1 MGSHERA
8 PRKDL
13 DSAAAIEGI
22 ILENARSLQ
31 ENPVLFAA
39 SEVEELTSS
48 SQTLLRRN
56 LDLLQERR
64 RRGYVRRCHGDLHL
78 GNIVLIADKPVLFD
92 ALEFDEAL
100 ATSDM
105 LYDLAFLIMDLWER
119 GFHEAANALFNSCSL
134 CLSSRA

>member
-1 MGSHERA
+1 VGSHERA

-39 SEVEELTSS
+39 SEVEELTRISLA
-48 SQTLLRRN
+48 QLRRN
-56 LDLLQERR
+56 RDLLLARR
-64 RRGYVRRCHGDLHL
+64 ERGYVRRCHGDLHL
-78 GNIVLIADKPVLFD
+78 RNVVLIGGEPVLFD
-92 ALEFDEAL
+92 ALEFDEAM
-100 ATSDM
+100 ATSDV

-119 GFHEAANALFNSCSL
+119 GFHEAANALFNRYL
-134 CLSSRA
+134 WLTLAW